1 MEVLVEGEISHED
14 DTPAPRVDKIYKR
27 RDRYEIPEW
36 QRGEVWDTPKK
47 QQLIDSILRGWR
59 LPKFYFVKTAED
71 EYEVVDGQQRLA
83 AIYEYFANELALAP
97 DSTAQFGGQYYK
109 DLKSKHSDAFDDFE
123 IDYDE
128 IEDATE
134 AEVKQFFQRL
144 QQGLPL
150 TSSEKLNSVHSK
162 LRDFCRNLA
171 KHDFLKTSVS
181 VADTRFAHFDIL
193 SKAAVVEI
201 EGIGTG
207 LRYDDIKPVFEAQ
220 SNFSPTS
227 AVGKRLRA
235 ALDFLAAAFPK
246 VNPLL
251 KNRTVVQ
258 SIISLACR
266 LVATGNATGLERNVA
281 GFVQYFMDELSR
293 QVELGQ
299 AASDYDFIRFQKSIN
314 ANVKA
319 GARTRQEI
327 LLRKAFMHDPDLA
340 AAFDPSALVES
351 GLTGRVK
358 ELGDAIATQ
367 ISRLNAAYAADHG
380 KDLFKATNKT
390 VPALRNLGEPI
401 KDLTTYRSLISDLYF
416 VFRESIGERLGGTLP
431 ASFNDVNVLRT
442 DLQHDTDHGDNT
454 KIKAKKMQAGSIFKN
469 YSGELSPDVLDPTRF
484 VLVQANILS
493 ALELDLKNLTLPKP

>member
-1 MEVLVEGEISHED
+1 MKM
-14 DTPAPRVDKIYKR
+14 TPQRRALDKIYKR

-36 QRGEVWDTPKK
+36 QRGEVWDTSKK

-59 LPKFYFVKTAED
+59 LPKFYFVKNTED
-71 EYEVVDGQQRLA
+71 EYEVVDGQQRLT
-83 AIYEYFANELALAP
+83 AIYEFFANELPLTP
-97 DSTAQFGGQYYK
+97 PSVTEFGGPYYK
-109 DLKSKHSDAFDDFE
+109 DLKSKYSDAFDDFE

-128 IEDATE
+128 VEEATE
-134 AEVKQFFQRL
+134 AELKQFFQRL
-144 QQGLPL
+144 QEGLPL

-171 KHDFLKTSVS
+171 KHDFLKKSIV

-193 SKAAVVEI
+193 SKAAIIQI
-201 EGIGTG
+201 EGIEAG

-220 SNFSPTS
+220 SNFSATS
-227 AVGKRLRA
+227 AAAKRLKA

-246 VNPLL
+246 PSPLL

-258 SIISLACR
+258 SIITLACR
-266 LVATGNATGLERNVA
+266 LIATGNAAGLEKKFA
-281 GFVQYFMDELSR
+281 GFMQHFMNQLSD

-327 LLRKAFMHDPDLA
+327 LLRKAFMHDSDVA
-340 AAFDPSALVES
+340 AAFDPSALAES

-358 ELGDAIATQ
+358 ELGDAICAQ
-367 ISRLNAAYAADHG
+367 ISRLNSAYAAYHG

-390 VPALRNLGEPI
+390 VSAHNNLANPI
-401 KDLTTYRSLISDLYF
+401 KDLTTYKALISDLYF
-416 VFRESIGERLGGTLP
+416 VFRESIGQRLGNKLP
-431 ASFNDVNVLRT
+431 NSFGDVNVLRT
-442 DLQHDTDHGDNT
+442 DLQHDTDHGDKT
-454 KIKAKKMQAGSIFKN
+454 KVKAKKTQAGSVFQK
-469 YSGELSPDVLDPTRF
+469 YSGEASPDVLDPTRF

-493 ALELDLKNLTLPKP
+493 ALELDLKNLALPKA